1 MRSLVDGV
9 ITPNFSEQKEKLG
22 LPEMQKSIWQ
32 IDVWSVHHSKEF
44 CEWMKKAH
52 LNITYLQSA
61 LVSSY
66 HVMLGSSVS

>member
-32 IDVWSVHHSKEF
+32 IDVW
-44 CEWMKKAH
+44 
-52 LNITYLQSA
+52 
-61 LVSSY
+61 
-66 HVMLGSSVS
+66 